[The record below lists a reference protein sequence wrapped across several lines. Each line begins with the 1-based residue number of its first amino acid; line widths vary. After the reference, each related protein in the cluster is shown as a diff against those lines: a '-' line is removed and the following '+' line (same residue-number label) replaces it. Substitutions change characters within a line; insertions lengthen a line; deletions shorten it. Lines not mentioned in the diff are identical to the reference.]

1 MGKVDMKII
10 GCLLVIGILL
20 SYAPVFHMDE
30 CPGENHSG
38 NIKTDCGG
46 PFHCPMI
53 LNIVVSRISSLPL
66 HSLFAPVGMLPFVD
80 GPINSIFRPPE
91 YLSPNSV
98 PRGQRGKNNNLWTL
112 AQELLVFAQRN
123 LLSFDNDRFFELQ
136 YPLRLV

>member
-1 MGKVDMKII
+1 MKII

-53 LNIVVSRISSLPL
+53 MDIVASKISSLPL
-66 HSLFAPVGMLPFVD
+66 HSLLVPSGMLPFVD
-80 GPINSIFRPPE
+80 GPTNSIFRPPE
-91 YLSPNSV
+91 YLSPSV
-98 PRGQRGKNNNLWTL
+98 PRGQRGKNYKVRTL
-112 AQELLVFAQRN
+112 AQELLIFAQRN
-123 LLSFDNDRFFELQ
+123 LLSFDKYKCFELQ
-136 YPLRLV
+136 YPVRLV